1 MILISIIS
9 RPYQDWL
16 IKFVFISHL
25 FHLIN
30 FPFGNINMYT
40 IQELNKFLRLQ
51 IFKKGIGIWHL
62 FATEARLALS
72 CCCCAPPAAP
82 SKSTRISHYLL
93 LKLHFT
99 QQQQQQ
105 QQQQYWLHF
114 NNCFL
119 YICFSIT
126 SLKIT
131 VHYQII
137 INIKNSVSNMAY
149 FLSNTKTWHYTFS
162 EGRKPDFAP
171 NMTKFPILT
180 TCWNCQPRL

>member
-1 MILISIIS
+1 
-9 RPYQDWL
+9 
-16 IKFVFISHL
+16 
-25 FHLIN
+25 
-30 FPFGNINMYT
+30 MYI
-40 IQELNKFLRLQ
+40 IQELNKFPRLQ
-51 IFKKGIGIWHL
+51 IFKKGIGIGHL
-62 FATEARLALS
+62 FAIEARLALP
-72 CCCCAPPAAP
+72 CCCCAPPAVP
-82 SKSTRISHYLL
+82 SKSTGIPHYFL

-105 QQQQYWLHF
+105 QQYWLHF
-114 NNCFL
+114 NNWFL
-119 YICFSIT
+119 FICFSIT

-162 EGRKPDFAP
+162 EGREPDSAS

-180 TCWNCQPRL
+180 TCWNCQLRL